1 MNAPDWQKEE
11 SRIFLRDLFFL
22 LLSLFVSVVLAEFL
36 LLNENA
42 TAVDRIFT
50 YLILFIP
57 VGTLNLIAH
66 YYYRNRRI
74 RATGNLRSSLRY
86 RLSLA
91 FMLTAVIPS
100 IPIFLVS
107 SNMVE
112 ELVKVIFR
120 VDVARAFQ
128 SAEKTLQHY
137 RRREIA
143 LLFGEIRSRHPR
155 LFAGSYG
162 TPRLVTSLFTEGP
175 LDRERDYAALVRSG
189 KVLHASSPAL
199 KEKTLP
205 ESLLLPKSP
214 GLTTAESGVVLPI
227 GRRDYVFFG
236 FPLASRG
243 DVLLIG
249 RRMHPGMEEDLRRF
263 QAVQTAFHRESSRRE
278 RIPYAL
284 RLSLGL
290 LYVFM
295 ICFCLVMAWV
305 IARRISTPI
314 VSLAQAT
321 RDVTDGKLDTRID
334 LSAPGELGIL
344 IDSFNQMTAELRSLR
359 ARLLH
364 SQRMAA
370 WQEVARRLAHEIKN
384 PLTPIQLFAERM
396 LRRLK
401 RPERGDLSRIVEQGA
416 SGIVQQVNVLKILVK
431 EFAEFARMPEA
442 RPTPQDLDSITE
454 EAVTLFRSGSA
465 QDIRFRGGGNL
476 PLIPI
481 DKNLFIGMLN
491 NLIKNALEAA
501 ESAPPEERSGAA
513 RVRVSTALVFRGVRR
528 FAALRVEDNG
538 PGVPEHLRDRIFEPY
553 FSTKGRQG
561 SGLGLSLV
569 ERAVLEHDARIA
581 VTRSA
586 ELGGA
591 EFTIL
596 FPIYPTGY
604 MA

>member
-1 MNAPDWQKEE
+1 MNPPEWQKEE

-22 LLSLFVSVVLAEFL
+22 LLSLFISVSLAEFL
-36 LLNENA
+36 LLNESA

-74 RATGNLRSSLRY
+74 RVTGNLRSSLRY

-120 VDVARAFQ
+120 VDVGRAFQ
-128 SAEKTLQHY
+128 SAERVLAHY
-137 RRREIA
+137 REQERSS
-143 LLFGEIRSRHPR
+143 LLGGLQKLYPQGFSRIPAGNR
-155 LFAGSYG
+155 VVKSLFAAGLLSEQ
-162 TPRLVTSLFTEGP
+162 RDFSLVVRARDVLFSSSPVINKGP
-175 LDRERDYAALVRSG
+175 LPKELRTIPLEDPGGITQVTVAGRDYLF
-189 KVLHASSPAL
+189 
-199 KEKTLP
+199 
-205 ESLLLPKSP
+205 
-214 GLTTAESGVVLPI
+214 VV
-227 GRRDYVFFG
+227 
-236 FPLASRG
+236 FPLASKG
-243 DVLLIG
+243 DVLLVG
-249 RRMHPGMEEDLRRF
+249 KRLHAGFEEDLRRF
-263 QAVQTAFHRESSRRE
+263 QYVQSTFHQESSKRD

-305 IARRISTPI
+305 IAKRISTPI

-334 LSAPGELGIL
+334 IQAPGELGVL

-401 RPERGDLSRIVEQGA
+401 RPERGDLARVVEQGA
-416 SGIVQQVNVLKILVK
+416 AGIVQQVNVLKILVK

-442 RPTPQDLDSITE
+442 RPMPQDLDSITE
-454 EAVTLFRSGSA
+454 EAVTLFRGASA
-465 QDIRFRGGGNL
+465 QDVRFRGAGDL
-476 PLIPI
+476 PRIPI

-491 NLIKNALEAA
+491 NLIKNAQEAA
-501 ESAPPEERSGAA
+501 ESVSAEERTGPP
-513 RVRVSTALVFRGVRR
+513 RVRVSTALAFRGVRR

-569 ERAVLEHDARIA
+569 ERAVLEHDARIS
-581 VTRSA
+581 VGRSA

-591 EFTIL
+591 EFTVL
-596 FPIYPTGY
+596 FPIYPAGY